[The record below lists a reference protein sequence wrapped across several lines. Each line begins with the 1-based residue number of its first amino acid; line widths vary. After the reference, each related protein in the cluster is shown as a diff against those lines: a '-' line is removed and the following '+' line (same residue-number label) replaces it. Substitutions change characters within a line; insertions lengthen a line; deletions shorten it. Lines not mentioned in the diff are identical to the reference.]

1 MKGSRGKTLKYIV
14 DENIIFMVKSYVDNH
29 CVCTTYDKALQKNS
43 VPCQA
48 VAYRLNVARIV
59 SGHS

>member
-29 CVCTTYDKALQKNS
+29 CVCKTYDKALQKNS

-48 VAYRLNVARIV
+48 VAYRLNVARVV